1 MVRALGMN
9 PEQVLTKNV
18 LADGAITIKENEDN
32 QLAVLRK
39 QLKELILA
47 ESSV

>member
-9 PEQVLTKNV
+9 PDQVLAKDA
-18 LADGAITIKENEDN
+18 LADGAITVQDGKDH

-39 QLKELILA
+39 QLKELIL
-47 ESSV
+47 V